1 LDEPQLVEGLRARAD
16 EAVRAYLERYRSLF
30 LHCIAQFESD
40 PTRRDDLLQ
49 DLAWHALE
57 RLERDNFD
65 PERGSFGTWLY
76 RVAWCR
82 CVDLKRRQNAKR
94 RVHLTTG
101 VDDLSERADVAPQPV
116 ESVGEDEVGERVR
129 AALRELDEESRA
141 LLQLRHADGLTMQEV
156 AERLGFS
163 LEQAKYRLKR
173 ATALMRRALL
183 SHLPREEVLE

>member
-1 LDEPQLVEGLRARAD
+1 LDEPQLVEGLRARTD
-16 EAVRAYLERYRSLF
+16 EAVRVYLERYHSLF
-30 LHCIAQFESD
+30 LHCISHFEAD
-40 PTRRDDLLQ
+40 PTRREDLLG
-49 DLAWHALE
+49 DLTWYALE
-57 RLERDNFD
+57 RLERDRFD
-65 PERGSFGTWLY
+65 PQRGSLGTWLY

-101 VDDLSERADVAPQPV
+101 VDDLSERADVGPQPV
-116 ESVGEDEVGERVR
+116 ESIGDDEVGERVR

-141 LLQLRHADGLTMQEV
+141 LLELRHSEGLTMQEV

-183 SHLPREEVLE
+183 GHLPREEVLE